1 MGQNFEGEVKARGV
15 NGTLMSEAGSA
26 TAKGPQVSARFKM
39 EPGQKGRDERG
50 KPLEVGGVE
59 LAWYATVT
67 ENTRER
73 IIDGL
78 VNAGLRR
85 AVARQFIENTEAG
98 NYGKAPLA
106 AGFGSKVC
114 SLTVEIDEYKGKKK
128 TKIQWING
136 PEGGRESKA
145 QNAPE
150 MKLDLNAP
158 DEDGD
163 NLPEGDGDDEA
174 PWNRAE

>member
-1 MGQNFEGEVKARGV
+1 MAQNFEGEIKARGV
-15 NGTLMSEAGSA
+15 NGTLMSEEGSA
-26 TAKGPQVSARFKM
+26 TSKGPQVSCKYKM
-39 EPGQKGRDERG
+39 EPGQKGKDERG
-50 KPLEVGGVE
+50 KALDVGGVE

-78 VNAGLRR
+78 VHAGLRR

-98 NYGKAPLA
+98 NYGKVPLA

-114 SLTVEIDEYKGKKK
+114 SLTIEIDEYKGKKK
-128 TKIQWING
+128 TKIQWVNG
-136 PEGGRESKA
+136 PEGGRASKA

-150 MKLDLNAP
+150 MKLDLNAADD
-158 DEDGD
+158 DEDSGS
-163 NLPEGDGDDEA
+163 GDDDDA
-174 PWNRAE
+174 PWARKE

>member
-1 MGQNFEGEVKARGV
+1 MAQNFTGEVKARGV

-26 TAKGPQVSARFKM
+26 TSKGPQISARFTIAV
-39 EPGQKGRDERG
+39 GQQAKDERG
-50 KPLEVGGVE
+50 QPYDASGVE
-59 LAWYATVT
+59 LIWYTTLT

-73 IIDGL
+73 LIDSL
-78 VNAGLRR
+78 THAGLRR
-85 AVARQFIENTEAG
+85 KVAEQFVENTEAG

-128 TKIQWING
+128 TKVQWVNG
-136 PEGGRESKA
+136 PEGGRASKA
-145 QNAPE
+145 ENAPE
-150 MKLDLNAP
+150 MKLDLNVA
-158 DEDGD
+158 DDDDDTG
-163 NLPEGDGDDEA
+163 GADDEA